1 MSSNTNKF
9 QSRLDAISK
18 AEVAL
23 HINGQW
29 LELQVESSD
38 NRLTSGALTYT
49 QYKNV
54 FDEETSY
61 SFVGVSDDGAIVNG
75 YIHDGSNK
83 IGRGYG
89 GDPYELTMSD
99 GSHKVISGPWS
110 GRPSIH
116 MCNSGIEYTEV
127 RVGYSLIGFSKE
139 FIQAI
144 IDHFKLDA
152 CIELIS
158 SDIPDHWH
166 LGHIKEEI
174 ELRVTNNNQ
183 GGK

>member
-1 MSSNTNKF
+1 MKENINKF

-18 AEVAL
+18 AEVVL

-29 LELQVESSD
+29 LEIQLESSD

-89 GDPYELTMSD
+89 GDSFELTMQD

-110 GRPSIH
+110 GRPSVHIR
-116 MCNSGIEYTEV
+116 NSGIEYIEV

-139 FIQAI
+139 FVQAI
-144 IDHFKLDA
+144 IDHFNLDVRFDYVPSEVEPDLWWLREKIEQEVQLKLT
-152 CIELIS
+152 
-158 SDIPDHWH
+158 
-166 LGHIKEEI
+166 K
-174 ELRVTNNNQ
+174 
-183 GGK
+183 

>member
-1 MSSNTNKF
+1 MKENINKF

-18 AEVAL
+18 AEVVL

-29 LELQVESSD
+29 LEIQLESSD

-89 GDPYELTMSD
+89 GDSFELTMQD

-110 GRPSIH
+110 GRPSVH
-116 MCNSGIEYTEV
+116 TANSGIQYTEV
-127 RVGYSLIGFSKE
+127 RVNNTLCGFSKE
-139 FIQAI
+139 FIEAV
-144 IDHFKLDA
+144 IDRFNLNA
-152 CIELIS
+152 RLELVCR
-158 SDIPDHWH
+158 DM
-166 LGHIKEEI
+166 EI
-174 ELRVTNNNQ
+174 ELQVTNNNK